1 MDSRP
6 SLHAHPC
13 ASPGL
18 PGPLARSVAARPPQ
32 SPRAVQGVRVLVT
45 SPPVSGFG
53 IFGSVA
59 TAISVTRP
67 NRVRLRWARGFA
79 LAVVPHGAPGP
90 CWPDRPASRR
100 WSPAGAGPELH
111 VERAIHM
118 ADTSQSARTS
128 RVTLAHRRHEDPRR
142 ARRLSWRR
150 APLPSP
156 SFVSF
161 FVLRAFVISYVIN
174 GRPGTPAT
182 RRNTTRRRPR
192 TCRCDRRRG

>member
-128 RVTLAHRRHEDPRR
+128 RVTLAHRRHQGCQTAVWRPGRSDRR
-142 ARRLSWRR
+142 SGRDCVSPHLHASSRASWFRTWTPHGR
-150 APLPSP
+150 DA
-156 SFVSF
+156 
-161 FVLRAFVISYVIN
+161 LRAF
-174 GRPGTPAT
+174 GAPG
-182 RRNTTRRRPR
+182 
-192 TCRCDRRRG
+192 